1 MMCGGRGTR
10 LEKTAEKPLVEL
22 GGRAMV
28 DRVVDALSESRIET
42 IHAVVSPHTPNTH
55 DHLLTNEAITCIS
68 APGEGY
74 VPDLQYA
81 LDRVKRPALTVA
93 ADLPLITDTVVDG
106 VLDAA
111 STNED
116 STTVCVPAIL
126 KEIIGASVDTAFDD
140 DNRRVAPTGVNVV
153 GNAESDTIHMSYDI
167 RLAINV
173 NRPSD
178 TDLAEALL

>member
-1 MMCGGRGTR
+1 MCGGRGTR
-10 LEKTAEKPLVEL
+10 LDTTTEKPLVEL

-28 DRVVDALSESRIET
+28 DRVVAALSGSRIET
-42 IHAVVSPHTPNTH
+42 IHAVVSPHTPDTH
-55 DHLLTNEAITCIS
+55 HHLITTEAVTCIS

-81 LDRVKRPALTVA
+81 LNRVEQPILAVA
-93 ADLPLITDTVVDG
+93 ADLPLITDTVVED

-111 STNED
+111 STNEG
-116 STTVCVPAIL
+116 STTVCVPAVL
-126 KEIIGASVDTAFDD
+126 KEILGASVDTAFED

-153 GNAESDTIHMSYDI
+153 ANAESDTIHMSYDI

-173 NRPSD
+173 NRTSD
-178 TDLAEALL
+178 ADLAEALL